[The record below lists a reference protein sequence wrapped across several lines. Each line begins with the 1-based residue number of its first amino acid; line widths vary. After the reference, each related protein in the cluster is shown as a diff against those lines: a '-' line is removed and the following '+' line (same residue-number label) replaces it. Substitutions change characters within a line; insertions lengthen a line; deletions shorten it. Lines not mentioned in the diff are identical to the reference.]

1 MVENV
6 VRLLENAGAVEI
18 VVGTC
23 VLITVGAEG
32 RDGGMVTGGATAITL
47 LVLAVLD
54 NGVMLPNDV
63 RGTGVA
69 LVPVRNENDCVGVA
83 LVVVVV
89 VGVATFVAITLL
101 VFTVG
106 NVDNRY
112 NAKKVFV

>member
-18 VVGTC
+18 VVGNC

-63 RGTGVA
+63 RGAGVA

-89 VGVATFVAITLL
+89 DVGGVAIFVAITLL

-106 NVDNRY
+106 NVDNR
-112 NAKKVFV
+112 